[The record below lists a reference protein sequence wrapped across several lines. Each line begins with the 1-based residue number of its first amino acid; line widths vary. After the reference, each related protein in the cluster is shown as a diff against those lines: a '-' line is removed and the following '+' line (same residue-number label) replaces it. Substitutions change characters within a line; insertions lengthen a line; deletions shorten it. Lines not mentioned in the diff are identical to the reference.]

1 VTARDGR
8 RQDETPAQRAAEI
21 LYAMTRRV
29 MLTTAAERIR
39 VIEESELTV
48 TQLKAL
54 LLLAEQGRQAGGRI
68 ADVLAI
74 SPAAVSRALD
84 SMVQKGLATRT
95 ECADDRR
102 IRLFEAT
109 DEGIELATGMANLR
123 KAQIEAYLET
133 VDPDA
138 LGDLVEALA
147 PFEHDA
153 LAPDDEEVS
162 G

>member
-1 VTARDGR
+1 
-8 RQDETPAQRAAEI
+8 
-21 LYAMTRRV
+21 
-29 MLTTAAERIR
+29 MLTTAEERIR
-39 VIEESELTV
+39 VIEENELTV

-74 SPAAVSRALD
+74 SPAATSRALD
-84 SMVQKGLATRT
+84 SMVQKGLVTRT

-102 IRLFEAT
+102 IRLFEPT

-133 VDPDA
+133 VDADA
-138 LGDLVEALA
+138 LADLVEALDRIDIEVPA
-147 PFEHDA
+147 NDS
-153 LAPDDEEVS
+153 DEEAR